1 MTEPVGEPTEATR
14 ATRHGDLD
22 PDTVI
27 TTPRMPAWMIARSG
41 QHLTIERL
49 RLRLAAYVYG
59 NILVLAAVVIATG
72 KSIAGGEAA
81 LLVIVTTLT
90 TYVAHIL
97 AHGVGQQLGRELH
110 SIRVHVVH
118 EIYDAMPILVSG
130 LVPAIVMF
138 AAGFDVVPTQLAQVA
153 AAVWVVGRIALIGF
167 LVERL
172 SGRQATW
179 RTLSGGLV
187 LAIACGVIVV
197 LKVLFAH

>member
-1 MTEPVGEPTEATR
+1 MTRPENSRTNAAYDGERGE
-14 ATRHGDLD
+14 LD
-22 PDTVI
+22 PDTVV

-41 QHLTIERL
+41 ENLTIERL

-59 NILVLAAVVIATG
+59 NILVLAAVVIASG

-81 LLVIVTTLT
+81 LLVTVTTLT
-90 TYVAHIL
+90 TYFAHIL
-97 AHGVGQQLGRELH
+97 AHGVGQQLGRPLH
-110 SIRVHVVH
+110 SIRPQIVH
-118 EIYDAMPILVSG
+118 EIFDAMPILFSG
-130 LVPAIVMF
+130 LVPALVLL
-138 AAGFDVVPTQLAQVA
+138 AAGFDLVPTQLAQGV

-172 SGRQATW
+172 SGRRATW